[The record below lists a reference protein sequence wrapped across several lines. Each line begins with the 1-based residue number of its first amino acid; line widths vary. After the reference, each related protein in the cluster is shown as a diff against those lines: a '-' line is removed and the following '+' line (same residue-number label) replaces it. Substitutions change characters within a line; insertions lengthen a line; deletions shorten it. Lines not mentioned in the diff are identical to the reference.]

1 MKNLRCSCGIS
12 TPDPVC
18 VGIQEGIGTAPSLV
32 LWNCS
37 FGSTHGIPKPMA
49 TPEQWRIAQDVEDAV
64 RPVSPEMMLASG
76 R

>member
-1 MKNLRCSCGIS
+1 MKNLRCACGIT

-18 VGIQEGIGTAPSLV
+18 VGIQEGFGTVPSLA

-37 FGSTHGIPKPMA
+37 KGSTHGIPKPLA

-64 RPVSPEMMLASG
+64 RPVFAEMMRASA